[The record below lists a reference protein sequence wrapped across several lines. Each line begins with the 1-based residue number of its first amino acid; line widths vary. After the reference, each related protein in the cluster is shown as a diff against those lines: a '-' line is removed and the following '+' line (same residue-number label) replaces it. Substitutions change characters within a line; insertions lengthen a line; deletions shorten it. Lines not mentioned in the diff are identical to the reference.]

1 MQSRNLLEVHVL
13 VVTIAQEGSFIRA
26 SKKLGIAQPSLTRR
40 IAGLERS
47 LGAKLFHRTTRN
59 VELTKA
65 GRLFV
70 FESNLSLEHA
80 ERAWNL
86 ARYQARL
93 ETGPIRIGYS
103 PWIHSAFLPH
113 LFRLTIGAKDPS
125 SVLLESAST
134 REIVKRV
141 LRGQLHVAL
150 GIHPI
155 DDEDLW
161 VQPVGGEGFSV
172 CVPRNHPLA
181 HKATLTVR
189 DLDRERVFWV
199 PPSAHPHFYDY
210 VTKYFRS
217 LGIEPAFSE
226 VGGQTHA
233 LEFAVQGFGLAL
245 LPRSAASISRTGLV
259 FKPIADRYLG
269 IETVLFMRRE
279 QRYGTVKDFVDDLL
293 FRLVAL
299 KTRIN

>member
-1 MQSRNLLEVHVL
+1 L
-13 VVTIAQEGSFIRA
+13 
-26 SKKLGIAQPSLTRR
+26 RR

-47 LGAKLFHRTTRN
+47 LGAKVFLRTTRK

-70 FESNLSLEHA
+70 FESTLSLEHA

-93 ETGPIRIGYS
+93 ESGPIRIGYS
-103 PWIHSAFLPH
+103 PLIHGAFLPD
-113 LFRLTIGAKDPS
+113 LFRLTMSGEDSS

-134 REIVKRV
+134 REMVKRV

-155 DDEDLW
+155 EDEDLW

-199 PPSAHPHFYDY
+199 PPSAHPHFYDQ

-217 LGIEPAFSE
+217 LGVAPAFKE
-226 VGGQTHA
+226 VGGQAHA

-245 LPRSAASISRTGLV
+245 LPRSAAGVSRTGLV
-259 FKPIADRYLG
+259 VKPIADRYLG
-269 IETVLFMRRE
+269 IETVLFMRRD

-293 FRLVAL
+293 FRLLAL
-299 KTRIN
+299 KTRIK